1 MTESNPLSNRIKKN
15 LKIIRPYLQKN
26 NLSCYRIF
34 DWDMPEYPLCVDR
47 YEDMVHVA
55 EYKTKHPLDDAS
67 YQRWMHE
74 SLQAIQETLKVDESK
89 LFVKKRER
97 QKGITQYEKVAE
109 TKEFSTVYENEL
121 KFLVNMNDYLDTGL
135 FLDHRI
141 TRKMVMDEA
150 KGKQVL
156 NLFAYTGSF
165 SVYALAGGATNVTT
179 VDLSNTYLNWGKEN
193 MKVNGFDPA
202 QHEFIKTDVKEW
214 IKHQPTTLYDL
225 VVLDPPTMSRSK
237 MAKTKFDIQSD
248 HPELIHH
255 VLKHMKPGG
264 TLYFST
270 NFREFQIQPKRL
282 GATSV
287 IDISLETIPDD
298 FRNKKIHYCWKIIK

>member
-34 DWDMPEYPLCVDR
+34 DWDMPEYPLCIDR

-156 NLFAYTGSF
+156 NLFAYTC
-165 SVYALAGGATNVTT
+165 L
-179 VDLSNTYLNWGKEN
+179 
-193 MKVNGFDPA
+193 
-202 QHEFIKTDVKEW
+202 
-214 IKHQPTTLYDL
+214 LY
-225 VVLDPPTMSRSK
+225 
-237 MAKTKFDIQSD
+237 
-248 HPELIHH
+248 
-255 VLKHMKPGG
+255 
-264 TLYFST
+264 
-270 NFREFQIQPKRL
+270 
-282 GATSV
+282 TSPSPR
-287 IDISLETIPDD
+287 DS
-298 FRNKKIHYCWKIIK
+298 